1 MSQTPYPQRER
12 LSLAQVSTSGWW
24 DEPGTVFLRRY
35 SMGGTNCRISSVSP
49 RGDRMPRPACG
60 GWPGVKL
67 IQAVIDPGRLAAVQ
81 EALSAVEV
89 FRLTVNDVTGLQRP
103 VEEPGLR
110 FESRPRVRLDIAVN
124 ENFVRPTVEAV
135 FSAARADAEGDAVA
149 DDVRILVLPLKDV
162 IRIRTGERGP
172 DAV

>member
-1 MSQTPYPQRER
+1 M
-12 LSLAQVSTSGWW
+12 
-24 DEPGTVFLRRY
+24 
-35 SMGGTNCRISSVSP
+35 
-49 RGDRMPRPACG
+49 
-60 GWPGVKL
+60 KL

-103 VEEPGLR
+103 QREPGLR
-110 FESRPRVRLDIAVN
+110 FESSPRVRLDIAVN

-135 FSAARADAEGDAVA
+135 FKAAGGGDG
-149 DDVRILVLPLKDV
+149 DDVLGDDIRILVLPLKDV

-172 DAV
+172 EAV